1 MKRLS
6 NRNATPTWCL
16 AIVASLMVT
25 GTNRAAQFTPT
36 FSIDYQ
42 GPTAGSTPG
51 AATGLADGF
60 FGAPIDEGQ
69 ILTQSNPG
77 LPGPNPPLP
86 GPLPAP
92 GVMVDSAHG
101 SALGTVA
108 GGLGV
113 VPGTYKGV
121 EVDAL
126 SYGRDHGEQL
136 VFSVDEFARGIQ
148 NSTQNHP
155 NVFSEGTA
163 GAQEASADVFSY
175 LGPAVPTQL
184 TGISGAGNRA
194 IIDGNGVAPFGGP
207 GLGLIEPNP
216 PTFSSPYD
224 RGDNL
229 DALDINTSAE
239 DVFRPI
245 FFSLDSKFQDPLEAT
260 PGTTL
265 PNTGTAIGNGFFG
278 GDVVVTLAGALPVL
292 YAPAS
297 ALGLDI
303 EGTDTDDLDALAL
316 WDDGVLSP
324 TTGMPIFSPDRD
336 KILFS
341 VRRGSKVVG
350 MPDSLLGLPIEEGDI
365 LAPPVAG
372 GSTPSIFIPAENLGL
387 ATIRSAL
394 VSTTDFSDDLNAM
407 DIIRVVPE
415 PSTAVMLLL
424 ATTGLLATRRRRT
437 P

>member
-1 MKRLS
+1 
-6 NRNATPTWCL
+6 
-16 AIVASLMVT
+16 
-25 GTNRAAQFTPT
+25 
-36 FSIDYQ
+36 
-42 GPTAGSTPG
+42 
-51 AATGLADGF
+51 
-60 FGAPIDEGQ
+60 
-69 ILTQSNPG
+69 
-77 LPGPNPPLP
+77 
-86 GPLPAP
+86 
-92 GVMVDSAHG
+92 
-101 SALGTVA
+101 
-108 GGLGV
+108 
-113 VPGTYKGV
+113 V
-121 EVDAL
+121 EIDAL
-126 SYGRDHGEQL
+126 SYGRERGEQL
-136 VFSVDEFARGIQ
+136 IFSVDDFSVGIQ

-155 NVFSEGTA
+155 NVFTEGSA

-216 PTFSSPYD
+216 PTFLSPYD

-278 GDVVVTLAGALPVL
+278 GDVVVTVAGTLPVL

-365 LAPPVAG
+365 LAPPPVAG
-372 GSTPSIFIPAENLGL
+372 GSTPSIFIPAEELGL

-394 VSTTDFSDDLNAM
+394 VSTTDFSDDLDAM

-415 PSTAVMLLL
+415 PSTAVMFLF

-437 P
+437 T